1 MFSTFFEGKHL
12 PMADFDN
19 EFYNEVNQIYEN
31 ILLEMDDS
39 AYTIDSLPE
48 YLNEKITIQEIKNV
62 IKKQKPERKS
72 LDKENFHPKMF
83 KFFGS
88 KAMLLMC
95 KLFNL
100 CFSTGIW
107 VWEEADVIF
116 LKKDGKD
123 SYDVPGSYR
132 PISITSY
139 IGKLLEKIFV
149 IRILKHQ
156 KIEKLNDED
165 QEGFS
170 EKRNTVR
177 YLNRLNLSIK
187 QDIIMNN
194 TSIGLFID
202 LEKAFDSVWQQG
214 LIIKLNKIGIKG
226 KMLKIINS
234 FLRNRKISL
243 SINGFKG
250 PERHGDVGVPQGS
263 VLSPVLFK
271 LYLSD
276 FGEEVEKIEGI
287 TKFKFADDGTIKVS
301 KESTQESLNVMNDV
315 LSAMNNWCFK
325 WRMVINCSPNKTE
338 IITFHTAENNKLLIP
353 QSFKLGQKMVKVVGK
368 TKVLGLIIDEDLSY
382 KDHSE
387 YIYNRLL
394 KKWVLVAKYSN
405 KNWGFN

>member
-1 MFSTFFEGKHL
+1 MKF
-12 PMADFDN
+12 
-19 EFYNEVNQIYEN
+19 
-31 ILLEMDDS
+31 
-39 AYTIDSLPE
+39 
-48 YLNEKITIQEIKNV
+48 
-62 IKKQKPERKS
+62 
-72 LDKENFHPKMF
+72 LDLDIF
-83 KFFGS
+83 
-88 KAMLLMC
+88 
-95 KLFNL
+95 FNL
-100 CFSTGIW
+100 CFSTGSW

-187 QDIIMNN
+187 QDIMRNN

-243 SINGFKG
+243 SINGYKG

-287 TKFKFADDGTIKVS
+287 TKFKFVDDGTIKCR
-301 KESTQESLNVMNDV
+301 K
-315 LSAMNNWCFK
+315 
-325 WRMVINCSPNKTE
+325 
-338 IITFHTAENNKLLIP
+338 
-353 QSFKLGQKMVKVVGK
+353 
-368 TKVLGLIIDEDLSY
+368 KVLQ
-382 KDHSE
+382 
-387 YIYNRLL
+387 R
-394 KKWVLVAKYSN
+394 V
-405 KNWGFN
+405 